1 MIHPC
6 RHTARFGLFFLLATL
21 CGCLALREPQDP
33 GAVAPYPRLHA
44 SPVAPASSPASSRS
58 PKLAAALTSSTSSAS
73 STTSASASST
83 QTLTAPED
91 LPIDL
96 PTVLRLAGTDALE
109 IKLAGE
115 RLAEAEARRLAADY
129 QFLPV
134 LQPGLATRWHD
145 GRTQAVTGNFL
156 NVDKQ
161 YSQAG
166 VSFSA
171 EWRLGELVYQS
182 LAARRRVAAGQA
194 GLQAS
199 RDAAR
204 LQAVAAFFNLVQA
217 RAGRAIVEDR
227 IRQADE
233 TVRITQALA
242 DAGAG
247 LLSEVRRAQAA
258 RAEVRQRLAVA
269 RERVRLASLDLTT
282 ALDIDPMVTLT
293 PRQEPQD
300 MIVLVSADKP
310 LSALVSAAL
319 ENRPELEESRARWA
333 ALDEERKASILAPLI
348 PALRADLFSGTFG
361 SSLDRAGS
369 SNDYALGLQ
378 WNIGRGG
385 AGDLSRTRLAR
396 AQQRQESIRF
406 DQLLDAVA
414 REVITQ
420 HLRVETAREEIELSK
435 EEVRAAEETL
445 RLSRERQKSGAV
457 LTIEVLSAE
466 DLVFSARLRAA
477 QQVSDFN
484 KAQYGLLR
492 SIGGFHGLK

>member
-1 MIHPC
+1 MNPGYRSPAC
-6 RHTARFGLFFLLATL
+6 FCLLVMLSTL
-21 CGCLALREPQDP
+21 CGCLTLREPQEAESP
-33 GAVAPYPRLHA
+33 LPRGPYPRLHA
-44 SPVAPASSPASSRS
+44 SPAAPPS
-58 PKLAAALTSSTSSAS
+58 KQAAAP
-73 STTSASASST
+73 TTATAT
-83 QTLTAPED
+83 LALTASED

-109 IKLAGE
+109 IKLAGQ

-134 LQPGLATRWHD
+134 IQPGLGARWHD
-145 GRTQAVTGNFL
+145 GRTQAVTGEFL

-161 YSQAG
+161 SAQAG

-199 RDAAR
+199 RDGAR

-217 RAGRAIVEDR
+217 RADQAIVEDR
-227 IRQADE
+227 IKQADE

-282 ALDIDPMVTLT
+282 ALNIDPMVTLT

-310 LSALVSAAL
+310 LTVLVSDAL
-319 ENRPELEESRARWA
+319 ANRPELEESRARWA
-333 ALDEERKASILAPLI
+333 ALDDERKASILGPLI
-348 PALRADLFSGTFG
+348 PSLRADLFSGTLG
-361 SSLDRAGS
+361 RTLGHAESSS
-369 SNDYALGLQ
+369 DYGLGLQ

-385 AGDLSRTRLAR
+385 VGDVSRTRLAR
-396 AQQRQESIRF
+396 AQQRQEGIRF
-406 DQLLDAVA
+406 DELLDAVA

-420 HLRVETAREEIELSK
+420 HLRVETAREQIELSK
-435 EEVRAAEETL
+435 EEIQAAEETL
-445 RLSRERQKSGAV
+445 RLSRERMKSGAV
-457 LTIEVLSAE
+457 LTIEVLNAE
-466 DLVFSARLRAA
+466 DLVFSAKLRAA
-477 QQVSDFN
+477 QQVSEFN

-492 SIGGFHGLK
+492 SIGGFRSLVPAGGKS